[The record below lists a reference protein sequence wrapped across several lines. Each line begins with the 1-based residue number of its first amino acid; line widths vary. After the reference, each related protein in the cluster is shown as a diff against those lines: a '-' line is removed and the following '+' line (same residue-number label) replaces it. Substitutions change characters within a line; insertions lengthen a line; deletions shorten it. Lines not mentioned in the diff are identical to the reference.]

1 MYGFLR
7 FTWHKS
13 RIEYCSPFGIQTR
26 TDRITMMNEII
37 NSAPAD
43 DDADNDINHTLD
55 LGVNHSST
63 GVVVVTRK
71 LG

>member
-13 RIEYCSPFGIQTR
+13 RNEYYSPFGIYWLLTR
-26 TDRITMMNEII
+26 TDQITMMNEIL

-43 DDADNDINHTLD
+43 DYINHTLD

-63 GVVVVTRK
+63 GVIAMRK